1 VHTIA
6 DDYNAIESQ
15 AGSEQY
21 QAVNCSIAYRSTGRE
36 PGDGRLL
43 NAADFE

>member
-1 VHTIA
+1 MVFAAKAPCLKAHEIA

-21 QAVNCSIAYRSTGRE
+21 QAVNCSIAY
-36 PGDGRLL
+36 
-43 NAADFE
+43 